1 MVRSNIPAPNKI
13 IKQYEEFQ
21 DLFRLDVEQFIKE
34 FGMLEKPL
42 SDYTSGIE
50 EYHARAL
57 EVEVHTANIIDC
69 TLVRVMV
76 TNFKQSYI
84 DRAEYVCTRLKK
96 QVCHFVIAIINEILI
111 TKSVL
116 YICIG
121 RVGKHVALLR

>member
-1 MVRSNIPAPNKI
+1 MRSNIPAPNKI
-13 IKQYEEFQ
+13 IKQYEEFN

-42 SDYTSGIE
+42 GDYTSGIE

-57 EVEVHTANIIDC
+57 EAEVHTPNLIDC

-76 TNFKQSYI
+76 TDFKQSFI

-96 QVCHFVIAIINEILI
+96 QVRHFLIVILNDFIHHKKYFLHLHH
-111 TKSVL
+111 TRWKPKTHFL
-116 YICIG
+116 
-121 RVGKHVALLR
+121 